1 MGFIENPRS
10 KKREKPRI
18 TPYIP
23 YLSVETSDVGAGVVT
38 DRHTDK
44 TSTVTLLRM
53 RAEGF
58 GCSIY
63 AHIELVMIES
73 FQGDLL

>member
-1 MGFIENPRS
+1 MVGFIENPRV
-10 KKREKPRI
+10 KKREKPRKN
-18 TPYIP
+18 PYVP

-53 RAEGF
+53 RSEGLNII
-58 GCSIY
+58 STQK
-63 AHIELVMIES
+63 E
-73 FQGDLL
+73 